1 MTESHNNHRNNK
13 TQKLTRLLGSKAQKL
28 TSRSTATS
36 PPAPG
41 CIPGSFR
48 KALGRSRLLGRDP
61 GRMRSA
67 LSHTDTQI
75 LVSMSIPLPAQQ
87 SLCWQPFAADI
98 SQMLPAA
105 LPALSHYDNCYAI
118 SARDLKRRQGERS
131 ESFSGGC
138 WQRLGT
144 ERPGSIARCKAS
156 PRQCPRTLQAPWA
169 GAERQRAPLGTAAR
183 SLERVT
189 AGFGGF
195 LLPNK
200 AVGVKNASDAAAS
213 WRDREKKKA
222 EKKKTSP
229 PKKKPKKTLRLF
241 G

>member
-1 MTESHNNHRNNK
+1 MTNNK
-13 TQKLTRLLGSKAQKL
+13 TQELAKPFSSKAQKL
-28 TSRSTATS
+28 TSPSTAAS
-36 PPAPG
+36 PPAPR
-41 CIPGSFR
+41 CIPGSSR
-48 KALGRSRLLGRDP
+48 KALGGTRLLGRDP

-75 LVSMSIPLPAQQ
+75 LVSKSIPLPARH

-118 SARDLKRRQGERS
+118 SARDLKRRQRERS

-144 ERPGSIARCKAS
+144 VRPGTIARCRAS
-156 PRQCPRTLQAPWA
+156 PHALQVPWA
-169 GAERQRAPLGTAAR
+169 RAEQHRAILGTAKR

-213 WRDREKKKA
+213 WREKGKKKSRKFL
-222 EKKKTSP
+222 KKKT
-229 PKKKPKKTLRLF
+229 KAVWMRFRMTTLLL
-241 G
+241 